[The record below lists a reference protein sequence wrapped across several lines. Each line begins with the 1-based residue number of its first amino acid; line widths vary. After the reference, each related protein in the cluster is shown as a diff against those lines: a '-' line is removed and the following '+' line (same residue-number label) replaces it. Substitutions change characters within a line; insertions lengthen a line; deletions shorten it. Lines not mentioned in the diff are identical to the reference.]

1 MTNEKVEAR
10 LKYTQQQLA
19 DVNYA
24 LVSLEEQRAVKQLRM
39 DVWHRNTL
47 ARLTRAKARLTSKA
61 HKLAAAKRAKQRNK
75 PRTPATDTLVSTCD
89 LDGPVLVNLK

>member
-1 MTNEKVEAR
+1 MTNEKLEAR

-39 DVWHRNTL
+39 DVSYQNSL
-47 ARLTRAKARLTSKA
+47 ARLTRTKAHLTCKA
-61 HKLAAAKRAKQRNK
+61 HKLAAAKRAKLRNK
-75 PRTPATDTLVSTCD
+75 PRTPATDTLGSTRD
-89 LDGPVLVNLK
+89 LDGPVLVNPK